1 MAPCVQRKHMLAF
14 GFTEQS
20 QNYFQLT
27 AEIGNTL
34 LSAASLAFFSYTMWT
49 STHETNLDV
58 KGANTCLASLYL
70 GHDQHGTQTPDASL
84 QKKSETA
91 VLTIS
96 DRIVGEIVCLGKVEA
111 AGASNLTDQRMCL
124 SDPPPDRQ
132 NCHTR
137 IPRLVTRLHP
147 TVRITYAESSST
159 EHHKNLSSELQPML
173 LIFILSPKLIVTHP
187 CLGARTQHQ
196 QRRGPRIDKKLTCKT
211 GYTDLTS
218 FASARQYSCTVPGS
232 SWICI
237 ITTSF
242 ILLVALG
249 SSGGDTTCL
258 FLFRLCHDVGEYKNK
273 TTIEKYRVI
282 LLCNKNKKKAQERQR
297 ERGSRVTTKTKSKI
311 QKGRQI
317 ERTGYRKKE

>member
-1 MAPCVQRKHMLAF
+1 
-14 GFTEQS
+14 
-20 QNYFQLT
+20 
-27 AEIGNTL
+27 
-34 LSAASLAFFSYTMWT
+34 
-49 STHETNLDV
+49 
-58 KGANTCLASLYL
+58 
-70 GHDQHGTQTPDASL
+70 
-84 QKKSETA
+84 
-91 VLTIS
+91 
-96 DRIVGEIVCLGKVEA
+96 
-111 AGASNLTDQRMCL
+111 
-124 SDPPPDRQ
+124 
-132 NCHTR
+132 
-137 IPRLVTRLHP
+137 
-147 TVRITYAESSST
+147 
-159 EHHKNLSSELQPML
+159 ML

-282 LLCNKNKKKAQERQR
+282 FFCNKNKKRARTTAR
-297 ERGSRVTTKTKSKI
+297 ERLEGHNKTKSKI
-311 QKGRQI
+311 QKEAKSNVPGDN
-317 ERTGYRKKE
+317 KKSDQNSDSDI